1 MKAEQLELELWD
13 QLQRAQQSPEFVD
26 VESMLDAVEAT
37 VAHLP
42 ESEQLRFAGEALLQ
56 VAELCAARSALWMT
70 EWEETSR
77 DPVVERGFF
86 AEVVRQTMAVDLS
99 ELMET
104 RPARKQRVKSPQKP
118 EESIAAPV
126 DKAAVLAM
134 VEQLEAETTAEGVR
148 NQEVWATIAH
158 EENVSYWTE
167 TIERRLQDTPQQ
179 RVSFTE
185 LCRHLSLPWVEVW
198 LGLLLGGFELEQ
210 RGEFYQAAIWVKY
223 PKDQAALSKNLMR
236 K

>member
-13 QLQRAQQSPEFVD
+13 QLQRAQQSPELMN

-70 EWEETSR
+70 EWEESSR
-77 DPVVERGFF
+77 DPIVEHGFF

-99 ELMET
+99 KLMEP
-104 RPARKQRVKSPQKP
+104 RPVRKQRVKSTQKL
-118 EESIAAPV
+118 EGSIVAPV

-134 VEQLEAETTAEGVR
+134 VEQLEAETTAEEAR
-148 NQEVWATIAH
+148 NQEVWAISH
-158 EENVSYWTE
+158 EENVSHWAE
-167 TIERRLQDTPQQ
+167 AIGRRLQSAPGE

-185 LCRHLSLPWVEVW
+185 LCRHLSMPWVEVW
-198 LGLLLGGFELEQ
+198 LDLLLGGFELEQ
-210 RGEFYQAAIWVKY
+210 RGEFYQTAIWVKC
-223 PKDQAALSKNLMR
+223 PKNQPAVSKNLMR

>member
-26 VESMLDAVEAT
+26 MESMLDAVET
-37 VAHLP
+37 TMAHLP

-56 VAELCAARSALWMT
+56 VAELCAARSDLWLT

-99 ELMET
+99 ELMEK
-104 RPARKQRVKSPQKP
+104 RPVRKPRVKSPQKS
-118 EESIAAPV
+118 EGSIAAPV
-126 DKAAVLAM
+126 DKAVVLAM

-148 NQEVWATIAH
+148 NQEVWAIAH
-158 EENVSYWTE
+158 EEKMSHWRE
-167 TIERRLQDTPQQ
+167 AIEQRLQDTPDE

-198 LGLLLGGFELEQ
+198 LGLLLGGFELKQ
-210 RGEFYQAAIWVKY
+210 RGEFYQAAIWVKCL
-223 PKDQAALSKNLMR
+223 KDQAAVSKNLMKR
-236 K
+236 